1 MEKKQRSTVNIKH
14 RIRQI
19 ILEVSISKISI
30 NGSNS
35 AIEIQIKGFLKLSYL
50 LLIDTPIK

>member
-35 AIEIQIKGFLKLSYL
+35 AIKIQIKGFLKLSYL